1 MKVLAQRLARHL
13 PTAKSIV
20 HTSLVVAVLLVGL
33 GPAQAAEAESLT
45 ETARVQFAHGVELA
59 DKGDYQGALQ
69 AFSDAYTTSPH
80 IGVLYNIGQAQISL
94 GRPLEATATL
104 SRYLREGQD
113 SVPPERRRQVEDQ
126 LKLLESFQVAL
137 ELTSDPSNLA
147 ISLDDQAIG
156 HTPLAEPIRLTPGT
170 HKLTATV
177 VPPPPESA
185 PPVSPKGPQPRDCPD
200 AKKHVVDLTQSS
212 REPVSGHSDLR
223 AALPYTLAG
232 AGIALGAGALGVY
245 LWKRSEYQ
253 RWQDSE
259 AALKSEAPSSPRYQA
274 RVADNQRMAAALT
287 TANRTIVG
295 LSIAGGALV
304 AAGATFYL
312 LDRASARRSTN
323 LSVAWAGGSAVA
335 AEWSCSW

>member
-1 MKVLAQRLARHL
+1 LARHL

-20 HTSLVVAVLLVGL
+20 HIGSSLVVAVLLLGL

-69 AFSDAYTTSPH
+69 AFSEAYTTSPH

-137 ELTSDPSNLA
+137 ELTGASANLA
-147 ISLDDQAIG
+147 VSVDGQELG
-156 HTPLAEPIRLTPGT
+156 RTPLPEPIRLAPGT
-170 HKLTATV
+170 HTLTATV
-177 VPPPPESA
+177 ALP
-185 PPVSPKGPQPRDCPD
+185 PPVSAEAPPPRDCPD
-200 AKKHVVDLTQSS
+200 ATEHVADVTHVCGESA
-212 REPVSGHSDLR
+212 SGHNGVG

-245 LWKRSEYQ
+245 LWKRDEYQ
-253 RWQDSE
+253 QWQDNE
-259 AALKSEAPSSPRYQA
+259 AAMTSEAPTSSRHQA
-274 RVADNQRMAAALT
+274 LAADNQRLAASLT
-287 TANRTIVG
+287 TANHTIVG
-295 LSIAGGALV
+295 LSIAGGVLV
-304 AAGATFYL
+304 AAGATLYL
-312 LDRASARRSTN
+312 LDWASEHRSTKV
-323 LSVAWAGGSAVA
+323 SVAWAGGSSVA
-335 AEWSCSW
+335 AKWSCSW